1 MIFILK
7 NEFLHSFK
15 SFKSIVIILF
25 FTVTSFLTA
34 SYLADNASLLGDQ
47 LNTGAAYTSSIKFLV
62 FFLGFLFVFS
72 VSHDLINRELDYQT
86 IRLLVTKTS
95 KLNII
100 IGKFLGVLLFWL
112 ISISISFIIISFYAH
127 DWFMKDY
134 ITTIVVLFFMV
145 SFVTFFSTIIP
156 KPSVTM
162 FLGILIG
169 ILAPILGFWAVFSDN
184 WFLIPFK
191 FLLPYYYVVKSNF
204 FLIIPLLIGVGLLLT
219 SYLIFKR
226 KDL

>member
-1 MIFILK
+1 MIHILK
-7 NEFLHSFK
+7 SEFLHSFK

-25 FTVTSFLTA
+25 FTLTSVLTA
-34 SYLADNASLLGDQ
+34 SYLSNNASLLGDQ
-47 LNTGAAYTSSIKFLV
+47 LTGSAYTSSIKFLV

-100 IGKFLGVLLFWL
+100 LGKFLGVLLFWL
-112 ISISISFIIISFYAH
+112 ISISISFLIISFYAH

-145 SFVTFFSTIIP
+145 SFVTFLSTIIP

-162 FLGILIG
+162 FLGILIS
-169 ILAPILGFWAVFSDN
+169 ILAPILGFWAAFSDK

-191 FLLPYYYVVKSNF
+191 FMLPYYYVVKSNF
-204 FLIIPLLIGVGLLLT
+204 FLIFPLLIGVGLLLC
-219 SYLIFKR
+219 SYFIFKR

>member
-1 MIFILK
+1 MIHILK

-15 SFKSIVIILF
+15 SFKSIIIILF
-25 FTVTSFLTA
+25 FTLTSYLTA
-34 SYLADNASLLGDQ
+34 SYLSDNTSLLGDQ
-47 LNTGAAYTSSIKFLV
+47 LNTQSAYTSSIKLLV

-100 IGKFLGVLLFWL
+100 LGKFLGVLLFWI
-112 ISISISFIIISFYAH
+112 ISISISFIIISFYAR
-127 DWFMKDY
+127 DWFIKDY
-134 ITTIVVLFFMV
+134 IITIIVLFYII
-145 SFVTFFSTIIP
+145 SLVTFLSTIIP

-162 FLGILIG
+162 FLGIIIS
-169 ILAPILGFWAVFSDN
+169 ILAPILGFWGAFSEK

-191 FLLPYYYVVKSNF
+191 FILPYYYVVKSNF
-204 FLIIPLLIGVGLLLT
+204 FMIVPLLIGITFLLL
-219 SYLIFKR
+219 SNFIFNR